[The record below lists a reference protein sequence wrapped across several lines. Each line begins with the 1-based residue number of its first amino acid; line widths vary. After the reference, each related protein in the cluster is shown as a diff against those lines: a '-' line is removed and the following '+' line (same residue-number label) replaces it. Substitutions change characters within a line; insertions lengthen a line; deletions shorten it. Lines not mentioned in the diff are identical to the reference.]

1 MSRPIQVTVA
11 LILGAMWLVAAPA
24 PARPAAATP
33 TGAPVRHLGP
43 AVKAVV
49 KYEAARLVVAHVRL
63 LDGTGRPAVED
74 RNVTVEGGRITAIG
88 PGAEVVAAPGTVV
101 VDGRGRTLLPGLV
114 SLHDHMYYIAR
125 PDLDASGH
133 SDPPLV
139 VPQMTYSSPRL
150 YLAAGVTTLRTT
162 GSVEG
167 YADLNLRSLIDSGQ
181 VPGPHLDV
189 TAPYLQG
196 QSDLFMQM
204 YQLRDAADAR
214 RFVAFWA
221 DAGATSFK
229 AYMHI
234 TRAELGAA
242 IEEAHRRGFKVTG
255 HLCSVTYPEAID
267 LGIDDL
273 EHGFMVNTQLA
284 PGKQP
289 DVCPMDQ
296 TSAFV
301 ERVEPG
307 GPEATAL
314 IRSLVRHHVTITST
328 LPVFEHAVP
337 NRPPL
342 DPRAMEVL
350 TPEARTAYLYL
361 RNLRAAAPPEE
372 AARKAAIFRKEQR
385 LELDFVRAGGLLVAG
400 PDPTGNGGTIPGFAN
415 HRAVELLVEAGFTP
429 AEAIRIATL
438 NGAVYLGRER
448 TIGSVEVGKAADLM
462 LVRGDPSTRIADLRN
477 VELVLKD
484 GVGFDPALLLESVRG
499 RYGQY

>member
-1 MSRPIQVTVA
+1 MITST
-11 LILGAMWLVAAPA
+11 LAAVLLSAGVPGTPA
-24 PARPAAATP
+24 PSLSPS
-33 TGAPVRHLGP
+33 VR
-43 AVKAVV
+43 AVLRFEASRAVIT
-49 KYEAARLVVAHVRL
+49 HVRV
-63 LDGTGRPAVED
+63 LDGTGRPAIED
-74 RNVTVEGGRITAIG
+74 RNVTIENGRIAAIG
-88 PGAEVVAAPGTVV
+88 PGADVPAKPGTEL
-101 VDGRGRTLLPGLV
+101 VDGRGSTLLPGLV

-125 PDLDASGH
+125 PGLDADGH
-133 SDPPLV
+133 SDPPLI

-167 YADLNLRSLIDSGQ
+167 YADINLRGLIDSGQ

-196 QSDLFMQM
+196 RSDLFMQM
-204 YQLRDAADAR
+204 YQLRDAEDAR

-242 IEEAHRRGFKVTG
+242 IEEAHRRGLKVTG
-255 HLCSVTYPEAID
+255 HLCSVTYPEAIA

-273 EHGFMVNTQLA
+273 EHGFFENTQLA
-284 PGKQP
+284 PGKEP
-289 DVCPMDQ
+289 DVCPMDH

-307 GPEATAL
+307 GPEATEL
-314 IRSLVRHHVTITST
+314 IRSMVDHKVALTST
-328 LPVFEHAVP
+328 LPVFEHMVP

-342 DPRAMEVL
+342 DPKAMEVL

-361 RNLRAAAPPEE
+361 RNKRAGLPPEE
-372 AARKAAIFRKEQR
+372 AAKRAALFRREQR
-385 LELDFVRAGGLLVAG
+385 LELDFARAGGLLVAG
-400 PDPTGNGGTIPGFAN
+400 PDPTGNGGTIPGFGN

-429 AEAIRIATL
+429 PEAIRIATL
-438 NGAVYLGRER
+438 NGAVYMGRDKDV
-448 TIGSVEVGKAADLM
+448 GSIEVGKAADLV
-462 LVRGDPSTRIADLRN
+462 LVRGNPSTRISDLRQ
-477 VELVLKD
+477 VVLVFKD
-484 GVGFDPALLLESVRG
+484 GVAYDPARLLDSVRG